1 MRYAITLLA
10 LLAVCSQAIAAKP
23 VQRLMIV
30 EQSQQK
36 AANDA
41 AMKVFGPKAKD
52 TFSVRMED
60 TGKKV
65 YYVCSWR
72 LTDEDAARLKT
83 ELDKISGKKPE
94 VLKKVSANPNAN
106 EFTNARGK
114 LKGKV
119 LKPANAAHE

>member
-1 MRYAITLLA
+1 M
-10 LLAVCSQAIAAKP
+10 CSQTIAAKP

-30 EQSQQK
+30 EESQQK
-36 AANDA
+36 AANA
-41 AMKVFGPKAKD
+41 AAVKVFGPKAKD

-65 YYVCSWR
+65 FYVCSWR
-72 LTDEDAARLKT
+72 LTDEDTARLKA

-94 VLKKVSANPNAN
+94 ILKKADSNRKAD

-114 LKGKV
+114 LKKKD

>member
-1 MRYAITLLA
+1 MRYAIA
-10 LLAVCSQAIAAKP
+10 LLAVFAMCSQTFAAKP

-30 EQSQQK
+30 EESQQK
-36 AANDA
+36 AANA
-41 AMKVFGPKAKD
+41 AAVKVFGPKAKD

-65 YYVCSWR
+65 LYVCSWR
-72 LTDEDAARLKT
+72 LTDEDTARLKA
-83 ELDKISGKKPE
+83 ELDKIRGKKPE
-94 VLKKVSANPNAN
+94 ILKKADSNPKAD

-114 LKGKV
+114 LKKKD